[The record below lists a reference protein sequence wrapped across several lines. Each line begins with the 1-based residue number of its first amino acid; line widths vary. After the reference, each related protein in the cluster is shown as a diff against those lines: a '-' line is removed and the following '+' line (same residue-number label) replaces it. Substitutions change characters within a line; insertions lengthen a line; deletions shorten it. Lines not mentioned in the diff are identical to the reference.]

1 MTFLFKSASLRT
13 VLGQSPIGRCDI
25 ILVMQTKLLTTPY
38 KGTTDTYPQDMLVR
52 NFMLNTWAS
61 VAKKFGFEEYDTPLI
76 EETALYVAKSGDE
89 IASTQLY
96 NFTDK
101 GGREIAIRPE
111 MTPSLA
117 RIIAAK
123 KNELIL
129 PLKWFNIGKYYR
141 YEKPQ
146 RGRRREFI
154 QLNIDI
160 LGIPTLEAELEI
172 FQYILAV
179 MEEFKAPKETYEIRV
194 NSRYLLDYLFVDIL
208 KLSDEKKGK
217 VGRAIDNYAK
227 LGKEAFVEYLK
238 ELKLTEKQIKS
249 VLEFL
254 AWTLEDLKKIADK
267 SQGAAQLIELFAKV
281 DKLGLTNLR
290 FEPSIMRGLAYY
302 TGTVIEMFDI
312 GSKENP
318 RALFGGGRYDDLLT
332 IFGEEKLPAF
342 GIGWGDT
349 TTQDY
354 LETYDLIPDTKTET
368 KVFLPLF
375 DTKLYA
381 YVQNIAKKLRE
392 KGINTEAQL
401 TAIKFGNQLK
411 YASKKN
417 IPWVMIIG
425 EDEINAKKVQL
436 KNMETGEQNLVAL
449 DEAIDIIK
457 S

>member
-1 MTFLFKSASLRT
+1 ME
-13 VLGQSPIGRCDI
+13 
-25 ILVMQTKLLTTPY
+25 TKLQTTPY

-52 NFMLNTWAS
+52 NFMFNTWTS
-61 VAKKFGFEEYDTPLI
+61 VAKRFGFEEYDTPLI
-76 EETALYVAKSGDE
+76 EETTLYIAKSGDE

-117 RIIAAK
+117 RMIAAK
-123 KNELIL
+123 KNELTL

-146 RGRRREFI
+146 KGRRREFV
-154 QLNIDI
+154 QLNVDI
-160 LGIPTLEAELEI
+160 FGVPTLEAELEI

-179 MEEFKAPKETYEIRV
+179 MEEFKAPKETYELRV
-194 NSRYLLDYLFVDIL
+194 NNRYLLNYLFEDIL

-217 VGRAIDNYAK
+217 VGRAIDNYTK
-227 LGKEAFVEYLK
+227 LGREAFIEYLK
-238 ELKLTEKQIKS
+238 ELELNDKQVEQ

-254 AWTLEDLKKIADK
+254 KWTLEDLKKIADK
-267 SQGAAQLIELFAKV
+267 SEGAAQLLELFAKA
-281 DKLGLTNLR
+281 KELGLTNIR
-290 FEPSIMRGLAYY
+290 FEPSIMRGLLYY

-312 GSKENP
+312 GSKDNP
-318 RALFGGGRYDDLLT
+318 RALLGGGRYDDLLT

-342 GIGWGDT
+342 GFAWGDIVLE
-349 TTQDY
+349 DY
-354 LETYDLIPDTKTET
+354 LKTYNLIPTTKTDT

-375 DTKLYA
+375 DTKLYT
-381 YVQNIAKKLRE
+381 YIQGIAKQLRE
-392 KGINTEAQL
+392 KGINTEAQM

-425 EDEINAKKVQL
+425 DDEINAKKVQL
-436 KNMETGEQNLVAL
+436 KNMATGEQNLVTL
-449 DEAIDIIK
+449 EEAMKIIN

>member
-1 MTFLFKSASLRT
+1 ME
-13 VLGQSPIGRCDI
+13 
-25 ILVMQTKLLTTPY
+25 TKLLTTPY

-52 NFMLNTWAS
+52 NFMFNTWTS
-61 VAKKFGFEEYDTPLI
+61 VAKRFGFEEYDTPLI
-76 EETALYVAKSGDE
+76 EETALYIAKSGDE

-117 RIIAAK
+117 RMIAAK
-123 KNELIL
+123 KNELTL

-146 RGRRREFI
+146 KGRRREFV
-154 QLNIDI
+154 QLNVDI
-160 LGIPTLEAELEI
+160 FGVPTLEAELEI

-179 MEEFKAPKETYEIRV
+179 MEEFKAPKETYELRV
-194 NSRYLLDYLFVDIL
+194 NNRYLLNYLFEDIL

-217 VGRAIDNYAK
+217 VGRAIDNYTK
-227 LGKEAFVEYLK
+227 LGREAFIEYLK
-238 ELKLTEKQIKS
+238 ELELNDKQVEQ
-249 VLEFL
+249 VLGFL
-254 AWTLEDLKKIADK
+254 KWTLEDLKKIEDK
-267 SQGAAQLIELFAKV
+267 SDGAKQLLELFSKAEE
-281 DKLGLTNLR
+281 LGLTNIR
-290 FEPSIMRGLAYY
+290 FEPSIMRGLLYY

-318 RALFGGGRYDDLLT
+318 RALLGGGRYDDLLT

-342 GIGWGDT
+342 GFAWGDIVLE
-349 TTQDY
+349 DY
-354 LETYDLIPDTKTET
+354 LRTYNLILTTKTET
-368 KVFLPLF
+368 MVFLPLF
-375 DTKLYA
+375 DTKLYT
-381 YVQNIAKKLRE
+381 YIQNVAKQLRE
-392 KGINTEAQL
+392 KGINTEAQM

-425 EDEINAKKVQL
+425 DDEINAKKIQL
-436 KNMETGEQNLVAL
+436 KNMESGEQNLVTL
-449 DEAIDIIK
+449 EEAIKIIN

>member
-1 MTFLFKSASLRT
+1 MEN
-13 VLGQSPIGRCDI
+13 
-25 ILVMQTKLLTTPY
+25 KLSTTPY
-38 KGTTDTYPQDMLVR
+38 KGTTDTYPEDMLT
-52 NFMLNTWAS
+52 NNYIFDTWKS
-61 VAKKFGFEEYDTPLI
+61 VAQRFGFEEYDTPLI
-76 EETALYVAKSGDE
+76 EETALYIAKSGDE

-96 NFTDK
+96 NFVDK

-117 RIIAAK
+117 RMIAAK
-123 KNELIL
+123 KNDLTL

-194 NSRYLLDYLFVDIL
+194 NSRYLLDYLFEEIL
-208 KLSDEKKGK
+208 KLSEEKKAK
-217 VGRAIDNYAK
+217 VGRAIDNYTK

-238 ELKLTEKQIKS
+238 ELELTEKQINSILK
-249 VLEFL
+249 FL
-254 AWTLEDLKKIADK
+254 NSTLEDLKKIADK
-267 SQGAAQLIELFAKV
+267 SDGAKQLIELFAKAEE
-281 DKLGLTNLR
+281 LGLTNIR

-318 RALFGGGRYDDLLT
+318 RALFGGGRYDDLLSM
-332 IFGEEKLPAF
+332 FGQEELPAF

-349 TTQDY
+349 TTRDY
-354 LETYDLIPDTKTET
+354 LETYGLIPETKTDT

-375 DTKLYA
+375 DIKLYA
-381 YVQNIAKKLRE
+381 YIQKIAKGLRT
-392 KGINTEAQL
+392 KGINTETQL

-436 KNMETGEQNLVAL
+436 KNMETGEQNLVTL
-449 DEAIDIIK
+449 EEAIETIK

>member
-1 MTFLFKSASLRT
+1 ME
-13 VLGQSPIGRCDI
+13 
-25 ILVMQTKLLTTPY
+25 TKLLTTPY
-38 KGTTDTYPQDMLVR
+38 KGTTDTYPQDMLTK
-52 NFMLNTWAS
+52 NFIFDTWKT
-61 VAKKFGFEEYDTPLI
+61 VAQRFGFEEYDTPLI
-76 EETALYVAKSGDE
+76 EETALYVAKSGEE
-89 IASTQLY
+89 IANTQLY

-117 RIIAAK
+117 RMIAAK
-123 KNELIL
+123 KNELTL
-129 PLKWFNIGKYYR
+129 PLKWFNVGKYYR

-146 RGRRREFI
+146 RGRRREFV

-194 NSRYLLDYLFVDIL
+194 NSRYLLDYLFKDIL

-217 VGRAIDNYAK
+217 VGRAIDNYLK
-227 LGKEAFVEYLK
+227 LGKDAFVEYLK
-238 ELKLTEKQIKS
+238 ELELTEKQIKN

-254 AWTLEDLKKIADK
+254 TWTLEDLKKIQDK
-267 SQGAAQLIELFAKV
+267 SQGAAQLIELFAKI
-281 DKLGLTNLR
+281 DELGLTNLR

-302 TGTVIEMFDI
+302 TGTVLEMFDI

-318 RALFGGGRYDDLLT
+318 RALFGGGRYDDLLSM
-332 IFGEEKLPAF
+332 FGQEELPAF

-354 LETYDLIPDTKTET
+354 LETYDLIPETRTET

-375 DTKLYA
+375 DTKLYS
-381 YVQNIAKKLRE
+381 YIQDIAKQLRE
-392 KGINTEAQL
+392 KDINTEAQM

-425 EDEINAKKVQL
+425 DDEINAKKVQL
-436 KNMETGEQNLVAL
+436 KNMVTGEQNLVTL
-449 DEAIDIIK
+449 KEAINILQ